1 MELMEHAASQPLI
14 SSHPLNCR
22 EHQSS
27 RSFSFGCR
35 VNERQAA
42 VIAAVYTIC
51 TAVATFF
58 GYCFLIISTSAKK
71 HQLTDVYWGV
81 QASYGG
87 AIIAELTSLC
97 LSVALLIAIHQENSS
112 PIVPWVLGYIGSIS
126 LEALTIVYSNVLR
139 DHVNQGFDQLC
150 HLEVGI
156 FLAKTLLNIFAIAY
170 VVRFYRQLKNGAT
183 WKIIDV
189 YEL

>member
-1 MELMEHAASQPLI
+1 MELTEHAASQPLI
-14 SSHPLNCR
+14 SSQPHN
-22 EHQSS
+22 SS
-27 RSFSFGCR
+27 RQSGRSLGFGFR
-35 VNERQAA
+35 INDRQAA
-42 VIAAVYTIC
+42 IIAAVYTIC
-51 TAVATFF
+51 ASIATFF
-58 GYCFLIISTSAKK
+58 GYFFLIISTSSQK
-71 HQLTDVYWGV
+71 HHLSDVYWGV

-87 AIIAELTSLC
+87 AIIAEITSLC

-112 PIVPWVLGYIGSIS
+112 PIVPWVLGYIGSIA

-150 HLEVGI
+150 HFEVGI
-156 FLAKTLLNIFAIAY
+156 FLSKTLLNIVAIGY

-183 WKIIDV
+183 WKILDV